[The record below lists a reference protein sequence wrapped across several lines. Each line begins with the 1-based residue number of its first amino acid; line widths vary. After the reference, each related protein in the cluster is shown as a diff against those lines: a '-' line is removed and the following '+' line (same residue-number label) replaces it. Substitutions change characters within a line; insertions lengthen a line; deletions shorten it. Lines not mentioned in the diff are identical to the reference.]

1 VNESEGRPI
10 HRRAADSL
18 AGLRQGFRRDLA
30 MRTHI
35 ILSLAAIAGLAWLR
49 PALTWTL
56 SVVVLLVLGLAA
68 ELFNGALEAALD
80 RLHPGE
86 DAEIGAAKDMAS
98 AAAMVIN
105 CAAVVATGG
114 AILSELL

>member
-1 VNESEGRPI
+1 
-10 HRRAADSL
+10 
-18 AGLRQGFRRDLA
+18 

-35 ILSLAAIAGLAWLR
+35 ILSLAAIAGLAWMR

-56 SVVVLLVLGLAA
+56 SVAMLLVLGLAA

-98 AAAMVIN
+98 AALLVIN
-105 CAAVVATGG
+105 VAALVVFVG
-114 AILSELL
+114 AMLSTI

>member
-1 VNESEGRPI
+1 VNSDGPRPI

-18 AGLRQGFRRDLA
+18 AGLRQGFRRERA

-35 ILSLAAIAGLAWLR
+35 ILSLAAIAGLAWMR

-56 SVVVLLVLGLAA
+56 SVVMLLVLGLAA
-68 ELFNGALEAALD
+68 ELFNGAIEAALD

-86 DAEIGAAKDMAS
+86 DREIGAAKDMAS
-98 AAAMVIN
+98 AALLVIN
-105 CAAVVATGG
+105 VAAAVVFVG
-114 AILSELL
+114 AILSSW